1 MKILSGQ
8 YKGLEIK
15 TDKNLSYRP
24 TSSRV
29 RKSIF
34 DILGSLQKLSV
45 LDIFAGSGI
54 LGFEAA
60 SRGATKVS
68 FVDNNRKAI
77 QLIKSNSYLLKDEV
91 EINLSCSKWDKFLKK
106 KNLYDVIFAD
116 PPYGKV
122 DIAQLTEKCLSSLL
136 NSGRFILESS
146 RRDIIPSGGMTR
158 NYGDTIVTIWTKSV

>member
-15 TDKNLSYRP
+15 TDKSLSYRP

-68 FVDNNRKAI
+68 IVDNNRKAI
-77 QLIKSNSYLLKDEV
+77 QLIKSNSYLLKNEV

-116 PPYGKV
+116 PPYGK
-122 DIAQLTEKCLSSLL
+122 IAIYKLKEICFSSLL
-136 NSGRFILESS
+136 NNGRFILESS
-146 RRDIIPSGGMTR
+146 KNDRIPEGGISKH
-158 NYGDTIVTIWTKSV
+158 YGDTVVTFWTNSS

>member
-60 SRGATKVS
+60 SRGATKIS

-77 QLIKSNSYLLKDEV
+77 QLIKSNSYLLKNEV
-91 EINLSCSKWDKFLKK
+91 EISLSCSKWHKWFF
-106 KNLYDVIFAD
+106 YCSI
-116 PPYGKV
+116 
-122 DIAQLTEKCLSSLL
+122 
-136 NSGRFILESS
+136 
-146 RRDIIPSGGMTR
+146 
-158 NYGDTIVTIWTKSV
+158 

>member
-15 TDKNLSYRP
+15 TDKSLSYRP

-68 FVDNNRKAI
+68 FVDNN
-77 QLIKSNSYLLKDEV
+77 
-91 EINLSCSKWDKFLKK
+91 
-106 KNLYDVIFAD
+106 
-116 PPYGKV
+116 
-122 DIAQLTEKCLSSLL
+122 
-136 NSGRFILESS
+136 
-146 RRDIIPSGGMTR
+146 
-158 NYGDTIVTIWTKSV
+158 